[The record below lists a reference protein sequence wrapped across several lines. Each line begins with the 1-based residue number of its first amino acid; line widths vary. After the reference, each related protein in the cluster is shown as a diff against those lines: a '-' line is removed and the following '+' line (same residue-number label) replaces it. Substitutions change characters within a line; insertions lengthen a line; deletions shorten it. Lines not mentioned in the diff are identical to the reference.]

1 MKIAVIGTQNTGK
14 TTYVNDF
21 LKKWPM
27 YTTSDK
33 SYREIIKEKNLP
45 HSQNSNEETQKL
57 ILDFLIDQV
66 TETSKTDNVILDR
79 SVLDCLAYSTW
90 LCLNDKVSEKF
101 LDQQRII
108 VRETLKL
115 YDVIFFMPLT
125 KASPIEIQND
135 GFRNIDPI
143 FREEIDNIFKV
154 FQESYHKG
162 DGRVFPKD
170 DTPAVIEIYGS
181 PEERIKLT
189 EFYITED
196 GKAYGEDDNLLNEVI
211 GASEQ
216 DLKNIEKDMGIIT

>member
-14 TTYVNDF
+14 STYVKDF

-27 YTTSDK
+27 YTTPST
-33 SYREIIKEKNLP
+33 SYRDILKEKNLP
-45 HSQNSNEETQKL
+45 HSQNSNEETQKI
-57 ILDFLIDQV
+57 ILNFLIDQA
-66 TETSKTDNVILDR
+66 TASSKDDNVILDR
-79 SVLDCLAYSTW
+79 CVLDCLAYSTW

-108 VRETLKL
+108 IRETLKL
-115 YDVIFFMPLT
+115 YDVILFIPLT
-125 KASPIEIQND
+125 KAAPIEIEND

-170 DTPAVIEIYGS
+170 DTPAVIEIFGS

-189 EFYITED
+189 EFYITEE
-196 GKAYGEDDNLLNEVI
+196 GKAYGEDDSLLNNVI
-211 GASEQ
+211 AATQE
-216 DLKNIEKDMGIIT
+216 DVKNIEKDMGL

>member
-21 LKKWPM
+21 IKKWPM
-27 YTTSDK
+27 YTTSEK
-33 SYREIIKEKNLP
+33 SYRDLIKEKNLP
-45 HSQNSNEETQKL
+45 HSQNSNEETQNI

-66 TETSKTDNVILDR
+66 TETSKSDNVILDR

-90 LCLNDKVSEKF
+90 LCLNERVSEKF

-115 YDVIFFMPLT
+115 YDVIFFIPLT
-125 KASPIEIQND
+125 KAAPIEIKND
-135 GFRNIDPI
+135 GFRDIDPN

-189 EFYITED
+189 EFYITEQ
-196 GKAYGEDDNLLNEVI
+196 GKGYGEDTNLLNEVI

-216 DLKNIEKDMGIIT
+216 DLKNIEKDMGKL

>member
-14 TTYVNDF
+14 STYVKDF

-27 YTTSDK
+27 YTTPST
-33 SYREIIKEKNLP
+33 SYRDILKEKNLP
-45 HSQNSNEETQKL
+45 HSQNSNEETQKI
-57 ILDFLIDQV
+57 ILDFLIDQA
-66 TETSKTDNVILDR
+66 TASSKDDNVILDR
-79 SVLDCLAYSTW
+79 CVLDCLAYSTW

-115 YDVIFFMPLT
+115 YDVILFIPLT
-125 KASPIEIQND
+125 KAAPIEIEND

-170 DTPAVIEIYGS
+170 DTPAVIEIFGS

-189 EFYITED
+189 EFYITEE
-196 GKAYGEDDNLLNEVI
+196 GKAYGEDDSLLNNVI
-211 GASEQ
+211 AATQE
-216 DLKNIEKDMGIIT
+216 DVKNIEKDMGL